1 MQEHPQREGR
11 QKRGRSRGRR
21 EVRATVVGGGLAGS
35 EAAWQLANRGVEV
48 LLIEMRNHTPSPAH
62 KTDKLGELVC
72 SNSLGGAGINN
83 ASGLLKAE
91 LKRLNSLIMQAAE
104 LSRVPAGGALAV
116 DRDLFSSYITEKIEN
131 HPLITVERRE
141 IEEIPDAP
149 VVIASGPLTAPVLA
163 EAIAKR
169 LGKDS
174 LHFFDAA
181 APVVSHESLDLN
193 IVFPQSRYDKGDG
206 VYLNCPMDKE
216 QYLLFIE
223 ELLKGEGTHLHL
235 EGEKNFFEGC
245 LPIEILASRGVETL
259 RFGPMK
265 PVGLTD
271 PRTGRRPYAV
281 VQLRQ
286 DNAAG
291 TLFNLVGFQNQLKF
305 GEQKRIFS
313 LIPGLEKAEFL
324 RLGVM
329 HQNTYLNSP
338 TFLHPTLEWQDDIF
352 FAGQLIGVEGYTESI
367 AMGLIAGLNLARRLQ
382 GKELFLFPR
391 TTMLGALSHY
401 VCEAEAKHFQPI
413 NSNWGLLPPLDVNER
428 IGKKEKERKRELLG
442 ERALRD
448 LDAVKEI

>member
-1 MQEHPQREGR
+1 M
-11 QKRGRSRGRR
+11 
-21 EVRATVVGGGLAGS
+21 RATVVGGGLAGS